1 MTEFVKTFRDSV
13 PYLQAHQDACCVV
26 GIDGAA
32 LAQGMSEIA
41 HDLLLMQALG
51 MRLVVV
57 LGARPQIEAALKA
70 AGIDDVTHN
79 DLRITTAEAQRV
91 VNRVVGE
98 LRVEFEAALSKGLP
112 ESPYQHQQ
120 VPVVSGNFVIAQPIG
135 VRDGVDFQ
143 HTGEVRRVEV
153 EGLELQLD
161 LGAIVV
167 LPCLGYSPSGE
178 IFNVGADELAV
189 AAATQLAADKLA
201 WLGPVANNAD
211 WPQVLTPAQASQ
223 TDDRLQMLLAKAAND
238 VARVHRLDSAVD
250 GALLKEFYTRDG
262 SGLLITDG
270 GYDVQRTATADD
282 IGGVLALIAPLE
294 EQGVLVPRSRE
305 QLELEI
311 ERFQILERDGLVV
324 ACAALYPIE
333 DSEAGE
339 LACLAVHDGYRQRQ
353 LAKVLLRSVENLA
366 RAQGLTQLFVLTTH
380 TAHWFKEQG
389 FEVSKPERLPGA
401 RQAFYNNQR
410 NSQVLI
416 KAL

>member
-13 PYLQAHQDACCVV
+13 PYLQAHQGACCVV

-32 LAQGMSEIA
+32 LASGMGEIA

-57 LGARPQIEAALKA
+57 LGARPQIQSALDQ
-70 AGIDDVTHN
+70 AGIKNETHN
-79 DLRITTAEAQRV
+79 RLRITTTAAQQV
-91 VNRVVGE
+91 VNAAVGE

-112 ESPYQHQQ
+112 ESPYQHRQ
-120 VPVVSGNFVIAQPIG
+120 VPVVSGNFVIAQPMG

-143 HTGEVRRVEV
+143 RTGEVRRVEV
-153 EGLELQLD
+153 AGIRQQLD
-161 LGAIVV
+161 LGAIVL
-167 LPCLGYSPSGE
+167 LPCLGSSPSGE
-178 IFNVGADELAV
+178 IFNLGADELA
-189 AAATQLAADKLA
+189 AATAEQLQADKLA
-201 WLGPVANNAD
+201 WLGPIEAQPA
-211 WPQVLTPAQASQ
+211 WPQVLTPAQAAD
-223 TDDRLQMLLAKAAND
+223 TDDRVQALLADAAKA
-238 VARVHRLDSAVD
+238 VARVHRLDSAID

-262 SGLLITDG
+262 AGLLITDG
-270 GYDVQRTATADD
+270 GYDVQRSASADD
-282 IGGVLALIAPLE
+282 IGGVLGLISPLE

-324 ACAALYPIE
+324 ACAALYPIV

-339 LACLAVHDGYRQRQ
+339 LACLAVHEGYRQRR

-366 RAQGLTQLFVLTTH
+366 RAQGLTDLFVLTTH

-389 FEVSKPERLPGA
+389 FEPTKPERLPGA

-410 NSQVLI
+410 NSQVLV